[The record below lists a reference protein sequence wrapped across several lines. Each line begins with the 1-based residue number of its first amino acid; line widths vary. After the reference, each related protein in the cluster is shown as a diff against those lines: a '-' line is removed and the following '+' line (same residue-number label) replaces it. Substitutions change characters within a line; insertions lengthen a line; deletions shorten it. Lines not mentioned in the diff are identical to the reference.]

1 MWGLRKELDR
11 VERRTKN
18 SIFLFSNLILNGKK
32 PEPQYAVPNLPLVT
46 YYSYVLTCLFFCELR
61 NARFKGKR
69 VSTKK
74 SSVPRMKRGGCA
86 GPGGGRAG
94 ARRGRA
100 NSISVFSLSQK
111 SFQILKHFENDS

>member
-1 MWGLRKELDR
+1 MGSSKRTRSRRASHKEFDIFIFKFNFHKVML
-11 VERRTKN
+11 
-18 SIFLFSNLILNGKK
+18 SIYILNGKK

-86 GPGGGRAG
+86 GPGGGRA
-94 ARRGRA
+94 RGGGERTP
-100 NSISVFSLSQK
+100 SLC
-111 SFQILKHFENDS
+111 FHCLKNHFKF